1 MSKIKNEST
10 DRLFE
15 AMMKFENIEE
25 FYQFF
30 EDLCTIKEIKEMSQ
44 RLDIAFLLKQ
54 KLSYLEISNRTGAST
69 TTISRINR
77 CLNYGSDGY
86 DLAID
91 KLSEDK

>member
-1 MSKIKNEST
+1 MSKIKNNST

-15 AMMKFENIEE
+15 AMMKFETIDE

-44 RLDIAFLLKQ
+44 RLDIAFLLKE

-86 DLAID
+86 ELAMS
-91 KLSEDK
+91 KLDEN